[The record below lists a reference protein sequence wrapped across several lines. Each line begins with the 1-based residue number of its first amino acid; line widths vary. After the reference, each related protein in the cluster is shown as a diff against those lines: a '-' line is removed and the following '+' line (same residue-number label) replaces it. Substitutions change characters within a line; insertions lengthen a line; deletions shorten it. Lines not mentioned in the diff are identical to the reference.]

1 MLRSSLKRAW
11 QVSHGV
17 TILVLQ
23 NVFLLVVSLVARVLD
38 NTIVNGVSVWDKPIK
53 FSLSF
58 LAFGPM
64 LLWLFSRV
72 KSTRIVRYGVGVL
85 GWSMVVEGSLI
96 FLQSVRGVASHF
108 NNTTSFNAAVYRGM
122 AAGVGIFS
130 LAGVIMGL
138 LMARK
143 ALPKDA
149 LGLATKIAV
158 PMMTFGAILAFSM
171 TVPKPGQIEAGGK
184 ILGAHTV
191 DGRYGG
197 TGLPLLGWSTEVGD
211 LRVAH
216 FIGLHS
222 LQFVPLVAL
231 LLMYLDRRGTL
242 RTTVRVQRQVTALFA
257 AAYGGLI
264 LTTFVQAQ
272 RNVSVTRVDGVTAL
286 SLLLLVALPAIAACL
301 RAILGSRAECA
312 EGPVVTQVKR

>member
-1 MLRSSLKRAW
+1 MLRSSLKRGW

-17 TILVLQ
+17 TILVVQ
-23 NVFLLVVSLVARVLD
+23 NMVLLVAALIGRVLD
-38 NTIVNGVSVWDKPIK
+38 DTIVNGVSVWDKPIK

-72 KSTRIVRYGVGVL
+72 KSTRLVRYGVGVL

-96 FLQSVRGVASHF
+96 FLQSVRGEASHF

-130 LAGVIMGL
+130 LAGVIVGL

-158 PMMTFGAILAFSM
+158 PMMTFGAVLAFSM
-171 TVPKPGQIEAGGK
+171 TVPKPGQIEAGSK
-184 ILGAHTV
+184 IVGAHTV
-191 DGRYGG
+191 NGLDGGR
-197 TGLPLLGWSTEVGD
+197 GLPLLGWSREVGD

-231 LLMYLDRRGTL
+231 LLIYLDRRGTL
-242 RTTVRVQRQVTALFA
+242 RTSVRVQRQVTLLFA

-264 LTTFVQAQ
+264 ITTFVQAQ
-272 RNVSVTRVDGVTAL
+272 RNVSVTRIDGVTAL
-286 SLLLLVALPAIAACL
+286 SLLLLVFVPAVAAAI
-301 RAILGSRAECA
+301 RAITGATANSDSTLKI
-312 EGPVVTQVKR
+312 VKVKP

>member
-1 MLRSSLKRAW
+1 MIVPLQKAW
-11 QVSHGV
+11 RVSHGV
-17 TILVLQ
+17 TILVIQ
-23 NVFLLVVSLVARVLD
+23 NLFLLAISLVARVLD
-38 NTIVNGVSVWDKPIK
+38 ETVANGVSVWDKPIK

-72 KSTRIVRYGVGVL
+72 TSTRIVRYGVGAL
-85 GWSMVVEGSLI
+85 GWSMVLEGSLI
-96 FLQSVRGVASHF
+96 FLQSVRGEASHF
-108 NNTTSFNAAVYRGM
+108 NNTTAFNAAVYRGM
-122 AAGVGIFS
+122 AAGVGAFS
-130 LAGVIMGL
+130 LAGLIVGF

-143 ALPKDA
+143 NLGKDA

-158 PMMTFGAILAFSM
+158 AMMTFGAILAFSM

-184 ILGAHTV
+184 ILGSHTI
-191 DGRYGG
+191 DGADGG
-197 TGLPLLGWSTEVGD
+197 TGLTLLGWSTEVGD

-231 LLMYLDRRGTL
+231 LLVFLNKRGIF
-242 RTTVRVQRQVTALFA
+242 RTSVGVQRQVTALFA

-264 LTTFVQAQ
+264 LTAFGQAQ
-272 RNVSVTRVDGVTAL
+272 RNVPVTRVDSVTGV
-286 SLLLLVALPAIAACL
+286 SLLLLVFVPAAVGL
-301 RAILGSRAECA
+301 LWAIRNSSNSSDGYETARN
-312 EGPVVTQVKR
+312 VIRK

>member
-1 MLRSSLKRAW
+1 MIVLLQKAW
-11 QVSHGV
+11 RVSHGV
-17 TILVLQ
+17 TILVVQ
-23 NVFLLVVSLVARVLD
+23 SVFLLVIALVARVLD
-38 NTIVNGVSVWDKPIK
+38 DTIANGVSVWDKPIK

-72 KSTRIVRYGVGVL
+72 TSTRIVRYGVGTL
-85 GWSMVVEGSLI
+85 GWSMVAEGSLI
-96 FLQSVRGVASHF
+96 FLQSVRGEASHF

-130 LAGVIMGL
+130 LAGMVVGF

-143 ALPKDA
+143 SLSKDA

-158 PMMTFGAILAFSM
+158 PMMTFGATLAFSM

-184 ILGAHTV
+184 ILGAHTIDGA
-191 DGRYGG
+191 DGR
-197 TGLPLLGWSTEVGD
+197 TGLTLLGWSTEVGD

-231 LLMYLDRRGTL
+231 LLVFLNKRGIL
-242 RTTVRVQRQVTALFA
+242 RTSVGVQRQVTALFA
-257 AAYGGLI
+257 TAYGGLI
-264 LTTFVQAQ
+264 LTTFGQAQ
-272 RNVSVTRVDGVTAL
+272 RNVPVTRIDSVTGV
-286 SLLLLVALPAIAACL
+286 SLLLLVFVPAAVGLLWAIRNSSNSSDAYN
-301 RAILGSRAECA
+301 RARS
-312 EGPVVTQVKR
+312 EGRR